1 MASKTTN
8 VTVEKAASIV
18 KLAALTGAAKDDQL
32 SSAIA
37 GVSDLNVLANDPGS
51 AVIYSLTQDV
61 SGLAGTA
68 QFPVSTSAETL
79 KGATI
84 SVNTDGT
91 IHYDASALDL
101 AALAEGELLVDSFV
115 YTIRMANGTLS
126 TATATVTT
134 TGVND
139 APTLAPVS
147 ATAIN
152 DTAADDQ
159 PAALPGQLV
168 GHDVDHGA
176 VLTYSLADGVDGK
189 SAYGDLTVNADGSY
203 SFAVNADALNALAA
217 GENETVSFNVVVTD
231 EHGAKS
237 GVQTITYN
245 LVGANDTAEISGAAT
260 GDVTEDGTLTA
271 NGTLTVAD
279 RDHDQSAFAAVDA
292 NALHGTYGDFTFD
305 HGVWTYALRNGD
317 ANVQALIAGQQV
329 SDKLTV
335 TSLDGSTSQ
344 DIVVTINGADEPVV
358 PPTDG
363 DKPPVDPNGA
373 VTRFMVTQGTS
384 FINNRAIFEGFDGN
398 DKVVYANNYDF
409 NHDITYSD
417 FNNDGHMDSLLSFT
431 EPHGN
436 QTTVEIVLLGYAS
449 LTDAQVVATNA
460 A

>member
-1 MASKTTN
+1 MASKTTTK
-8 VTVEKAASIV
+8 VIETAASIV
-18 KLAALTGAAKDDQL
+18 KLAALTGAAKDDIL
-32 SSAIA
+32 SSSISGTA
-37 GVSDLNVLANDPGS
+37 DLNVLANDPGA

-61 SGLAGTA
+61 SGYTSTA

-84 SVNTDGT
+84 SVNLDGT
-91 IHYDASALDL
+91 IHYDASGLNL

-147 ATAIN
+147 ATTIN

-159 PAALPGQLV
+159 PAALTGLLI
-168 GHDVDHGA
+168 GNDVDHGSI
-176 VLTYSLADGVDGK
+176 LTYGLADGVNGT
-189 SAYGDLTVNADGSY
+189 SAYGDLTVNADGKY

-217 GENETVSFNVVVTD
+217 GENETVSFDVVVTD

-237 GVQTITYN
+237 GLQTITYN

-292 NALHGTYGDFTFD
+292 DALHGTYGDFTFNQ
-305 HGVWTYALRNGD
+305 GVWTYALRNGD
-317 ANVQALIAGQQV
+317 TNVQALIGGQQV
-329 SDKLTV
+329 TDKLTV

-344 DIVVTINGADEPVV
+344 NIVVTVNGADEPIV

-363 DKPPVDPNGA
+363 DQPPVDPNGP
-373 VTRFMVTQGTS
+373 VTTFMFNWGLYNS
-384 FINNRAIFEGFDGN
+384 GFDYSKFDANDVGKYAKELAYVGLTPTVDGN
-398 DKVVYANNYDF
+398 TTLTF
-409 NHDITYSD
+409 
-417 FNNDGHMDSLLSFT
+417 L
-431 EPHGN
+431 EN
-436 QTTVEIVLLGYAS
+436 QTTPITIT
-449 LTDAQVVATNA
+449 LTGVGFTDGQFHAVGN
-460 A
+460 